1 MCTLVSDAFNIDL
14 QAIRGDDLQAELSEN
29 LVSLNKIFTSS
40 VTLQVEEELLLFVGT
55 EDGALLKV

>member
-1 MCTLVSDAFNIDL
+1 MCTLLFKVFNIDL
-14 QAIRGDDLQAELSEN
+14 EAIRGDDLQAQLLEN
-29 LVSLNKIFTSS
+29 IASMGNIFTSS